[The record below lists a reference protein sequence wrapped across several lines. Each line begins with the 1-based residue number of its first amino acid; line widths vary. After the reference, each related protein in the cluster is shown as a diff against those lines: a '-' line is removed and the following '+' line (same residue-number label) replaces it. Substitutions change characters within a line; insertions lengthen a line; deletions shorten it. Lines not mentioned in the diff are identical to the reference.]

1 MANPRRLLA
10 LWGLYA
16 RMNVVLLMRSK
27 QQFVTYVL
35 GDLLARAGTIAA
47 VLLIAERFE
56 GIGGWSQTEI
66 LFLLGFGLMVSG
78 IEMLFFSYN
87 VSAISR
93 RIGRGQLDHSL
104 LQPQPLLLTFV
115 TEGFAPVDAFALMI
129 PAGVMM
135 GVSVAA
141 GSIALT
147 PLFLLLLVGSLIAS
161 TIVLIGFNFLFGA
174 VAFWAPQGA
183 EELSPAAT
191 GLLQS
196 LKIFPLDVAGP
207 GLRTLLTSVIP
218 AGFLAWMPSAALLG
232 RPGASALAAT
242 FAAAVVVAAVATF
255 TFHKGLT
262 HYGHTG
268 SQRYS
273 DFGHR
278 R

>member
-10 LWGLYA
+10 LWAVYA
-16 RMNVVLLMRSK
+16 RMNLVLLMRSK
-27 QQFVTYVL
+27 QQFITYIV

-47 VLLIAERFE
+47 ILLLAQRFE
-56 GIGGWSQTEI
+56 GIGGWSQSEI
-66 LFLLGFGLMVSG
+66 LFLLGYGLMVSG

-104 LQPQPLLLTFV
+104 LQPQPLLMTFV
-115 TEGFAPVDAFALMI
+115 TEGFAPVDALALML

-135 GVSVAA
+135 AVSVAT
-141 GSIALT
+141 SSVVLT
-147 PLFLLLLVGSLIAS
+147 PLLVLLLGGSLLAS
-161 TIVLIGFNFLFGA
+161 TIVLVGFNFLFGA

-207 GLRTLLTSVIP
+207 ALRTLLTSVIP

-232 RPGASALAAT
+232 RFSPSAFGAT
-242 FAAAVVVAAVATF
+242 FAAAAAVAGLATL